1 MLQYI
6 DVGIY
11 DFYDGHF
18 ISTSIGSNPN
28 KINVK
33 YRTKGMWALLFCED
47 EIQVSNINKGLKQY
61 KDMYKVGDLANIVT
75 TLFAC
80 GFHLSHMCVVKDVLY
95 FQMSTKGQ

>member
-33 YRTKGMWALLFCED
+33 YRTKGM
-47 EIQVSNINKGLKQY
+47 
-61 KDMYKVGDLANIVT
+61 
-75 TLFAC
+75 
-80 GFHLSHMCVVKDVLY
+80 
-95 FQMSTKGQ
+95 